1 MENRTSVANI
11 KIFESDNVFCMINNQ
26 LQECKLLKTHFFADG
41 EGLYRAISIVKLP
54 SGTIDQERV
63 AYDTVFDSPAD
74 YESNKYA
81 ETKGFDLHSFIM
93 PRVLMAKDII
103 GKARKIKSTYYTFEN
118 GEPTQHE
125 LKLETFYYDYVNNE
139 WKSDELPDTQIYAT
153 RDDALS
159 YNVTEV
165 LDENALFST
174 RIGINKLIQ
183 LDDDQKELVHQL
195 EELVV
200 KLKEQGVLLLADTSD
215 NYMVYNMR
223 HIIAHNMNCD
233 TEADIADDE
242 ERAKYEV
249 ADRWGK
255 AFKVNINL
263 EQWSEDYGIFFKR
276 K

>member
-11 KIFESDNVFCMINNQ
+11 KIFESDNVFCMIGNQ
-26 LQECKLLKTHFFADG
+26 LQECKLLKTIFTADG
-41 EGLYRAISIVKLP
+41 SGIFRATTIVKLP
-54 SGTIDQERV
+54 NGVINQECV
-63 AYDTVFDSPAD
+63 AYDTVFDSPVG
-74 YESNKYA
+74 YENNKYA

-103 GKARKIKSTYYTFEN
+103 SEARTIKSTYYTFEN
-118 GEPTQHE
+118 GEPTPHE
-125 LKLETFYYDYVNNE
+125 LKLETFYYDYIDNKWGSN
-139 WKSDELPDTQIYAT
+139 ELPNTQIYAT
-153 RDDALS
+153 RYDALS

-165 LDENALFST
+165 LDENAALST

-215 NYMVYNMR
+215 NYMAYNMR
-223 HIIAHNMNCD
+223 HTVAHSMGCD

-255 AFKVNINL
+255 AFKVNIDL
-263 EQWSEDYGIFFKR
+263 EQWSEDYKIFFKR